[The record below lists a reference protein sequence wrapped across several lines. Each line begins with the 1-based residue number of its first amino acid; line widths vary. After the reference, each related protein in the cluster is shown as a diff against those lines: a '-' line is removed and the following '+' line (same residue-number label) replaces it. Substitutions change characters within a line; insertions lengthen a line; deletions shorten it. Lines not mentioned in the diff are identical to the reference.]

1 MVIEGGCG
9 LIDMKGVTKSFVGN
23 NGNFKAVDNVSL
35 SIKDKEIFG
44 IIGESGA
51 GKSTLMRFVN
61 ALEKPDSGHVIVDGI
76 DVGTLGKSGLRKHQK
91 DIGMIFQHFNLLNNK
106 TVEENIKLPLEL
118 HKYKNPLPVDDV
130 IKFVGL
136 DNKWNNYPAE
146 LSGGE
151 KQRVGIAR
159 ALVTRPKILL
169 CDEPTSALD
178 EKTTDEIVDVLR
190 KAQNEFDMTVVIVTH
205 ELNVIKQLCH
215 RAAILERGRLIDTIE
230 IQHSG
235 TDRTD
240 QSYYERVL
248 EVLQN
253 A

>member
-1 MVIEGGCG
+1 MEGGYG
-9 LIDMKGVTKSFVGN
+9 LIDIIKVTRSFAGK
-23 NGNFKAVDNVSL
+23 NGDFKAIDNVSL
-35 SIKDKEIFG
+35 TISDKEIFG

-51 GKSTLMRFVN
+51 GKSTLMRFIN
-61 ALEKPDSGHVIVDGI
+61 ALETPDSGRVIVDGI
-76 DVGTLGKSGLRKHQK
+76 DVSTLNKNGLRKHQK

-106 TVEENIKLPLEL
+106 SVEENIKLPLEL
-118 HKYKNPLPVDDV
+118 HNYKNSLPIDDV

-136 DNKWNNYPAE
+136 DDKRNNYPAE

-178 EKTTDEIVDVLR
+178 ENTTDEIVDVLR
-190 KAQNEFDMTVVIVTH
+190 KAQNEFNMTVVIVTH

-215 RAAILERGRLIDTIE
+215 RAAVLENGRLIDTIDVH
-230 IQHSG
+230 HSVQE
-235 TDRTD
+235 RSD
-240 QSYYERVL
+240 QSYYARVL

-253 A
+253 V

>member
-1 MVIEGGCG
+1 MIDIENG
-9 LIDMKGVTKSFVGN
+9 TKSFVGK
-23 NGNFKAVDNVSL
+23 NGDFKAVDNVTL
-35 SIKDKEIFG
+35 SINDKEIFG

-51 GKSTLMRFVN
+51 GKSTLMRFIN
-61 ALEKPDSGHVIVDGI
+61 ALETPDSGQVIVDGI
-76 DVGTLGKSGLRKHQK
+76 DVKKLDKKGLRKHQK
-91 DIGMIFQHFNLLNNK
+91 DIGMIFQQFNLLNNK

-118 HKYKNPLPVDDV
+118 HNYKKPLTVEDV

-136 DNKWNNYPAE
+136 DDKRDNYPAE
-146 LSGGE
+146 LSGGQ

-178 EKTTDEIVDVLR
+178 ENTTDEIVDVLR
-190 KAQNEFDMTVVIVTH
+190 KAQNEFHMTVVIVTH

-215 RAAILERGRLIDTIE
+215 RAAVLESGRLVDTIE
-230 IQHSG
+230 VSNPVI
-235 TDRTD
+235 DRSD
-240 QSYYERVL
+240 KSYHERVL
-248 EVLQN
+248 EVLQD